1 MNSPKYEGL
10 FLQTIFDYFHEKA
23 DWPTYRDVDQKL
35 ISIDRRIDIKEIS
48 ESLSNGFA
56 NTFRSDSDLDNQ
68 AILSIEA
75 IRVCDNS
82 EGVLADF
89 ITAVHFFVDKYFE
102 AKEDNPTVTGADLK
116 NQLNMTDD
124 AIARIGKMI
133 YGEYMLYSSSGS
145 AGGDGYG
152 TWLYRLKREIRRFDG
167 VTSIEDYLERR
178 DKERITA
185 RQQATGQLKSFL
197 GYMYRKPGSDNAQA
211 GMAAWIKNL
220 TEC

>member
-89 ITAVHFFVDKYFE
+89 ITAVHFFVDK
-102 AKEDNPTVTGADLK
+102 DCT
-116 NQLNMTDD
+116 
-124 AIARIGKMI
+124 
-133 YGEYMLYSSSGS
+133 
-145 AGGDGYG
+145 
-152 TWLYRLKREIRRFDG
+152 
-167 VTSIEDYLERR
+167 
-178 DKERITA
+178 
-185 RQQATGQLKSFL
+185 
-197 GYMYRKPGSDNAQA
+197 YRKNDL
-211 GMAAWIKNL
+211 W
-220 TEC
+220 